1 MLRYMKYAYAVWQE
15 GSFTAAAKKLYI
27 SQPALS
33 LTIRKL
39 EQEVGFPV
47 FERAG
52 KTVKLTPPG
61 EKYIKA
67 VEQIL
72 QIKANLE
79 KELDDMLTLQKGQ
92 ITVGCSTVISGCV
105 LPRVLKCFMER
116 YPGVRVELK
125 VESSQVLGQLL
136 ESGGV
141 DIVIDNTQGQRP
153 EFVYSPL
160 FTEQILLCV
169 PDTLAVNHGLED
181 ARLSREAISSKSFS
195 GVRRVPVSCFAGE
208 DFILLKPGNKMR
220 YIADAMFRERE
231 MHPNVIFEF
240 DRVDTAVG
248 YTENGFGICFATD
261 VAVNRCENTCF
272 YLPDTQFS
280 QREVYA
286 IYKKNKYLTHAAA
299 EFIRIFAEVINCGV

>member
-1 MLRYMKYAYAVWQE
+1 MDSIVNKDFV
-15 GSFTAAAKKLYI
+15 
-27 SQPALS
+27 
-33 LTIRKL
+33 

-61 EKYIKA
+61 EKYIRA
-67 VEQIL
+67 VEEIL

-169 PDTLAVNHGLED
+169 PEELPVNRELAD
-181 ARLSREAISSKSFS
+181 ARLSQDTIAAKTFS
-195 GVRRVPVSCFAGE
+195 GVQRVSMARFAGE
-208 DFILLKPGNKMR
+208 NFILLKPGNKMR
-220 YIADAMFRERE
+220 YIADAMFREQE
-231 MHPNVIFEF
+231 MQPKVIFEF

-248 YTENGFGICFATD
+248 YTENGFGLCFATD
-261 VAVNRCENTCF
+261 IAVSRCENTCF

-299 EFIRIFAEVINCGV
+299 EFIRIFAEEAGT

>member
-47 FERAG
+47 FERVG

-141 DIVIDNTQGQRP
+141 DIVIEAGICLFATVYGTDSAVCTGYPCCKSRSGGCPAFPGSHFGQ
-153 EFVYSPL
+153 VL
-160 FTEQILLCV
+160 FGSEASSGVLLCRGR
-169 PDTLAVNHGLED
+169 LHSLK
-181 ARLSREAISSKSFS
+181 AR
-195 GVRRVPVSCFAGE
+195 
-208 DFILLKPGNKMR
+208 
-220 YIADAMFRERE
+220 
-231 MHPNVIFEF
+231 
-240 DRVDTAVG
+240 
-248 YTENGFGICFATD
+248 
-261 VAVNRCENTCF
+261 
-272 YLPDTQFS
+272 
-280 QREVYA
+280 
-286 IYKKNKYLTHAAA
+286 
-299 EFIRIFAEVINCGV
+299 